1 MMYKQ
6 ALSDCILKRIT
17 ISQPNLDT
25 VLSYFK
31 EQEVRKDEILLAEGE
46 TSKRM
51 YFVKSGCMR
60 IYFLQADGAEAT
72 RYLAF
77 ENNFATGLTGFI
89 SQQPSQE
96 NIQALEKT
104 ELLYITRTD
113 FHTLLDQI
121 PEWEKFYRSYL
132 EAAYVT
138 NTKRLMS
145 FITMDATARY
155 QSLITEHPTIPQ
167 RLSNRMVANYLGIS
181 QEALSR
187 LKHKLLNSK
196 Q

>member
-1 MMYKQ
+1 MYKQ

-17 ISQPNLDT
+17 ISQPNLNT

-46 TSKRM
+46 ASKRM
-51 YFVKSGCMR
+51 YFVKNGCLR

-104 ELLYITRTD
+104 EVLYIARED
-113 FHTLLDQI
+113 FYTLLDQI

-132 EAAYVT
+132 EGAYVT

-145 FITMDATARY
+145 FITMDATKRY
-155 QSLITEHPTIPQ
+155 QSLIAEHPTILQ

>member
-1 MMYKQ
+1 MYKQ

-31 EQEVRKDEILLAEGE
+31 EQQVDKEEVLLAEGE
-46 TSKRM
+46 SSKRM
-51 YFVKSGCMR
+51 YFVKSGCLR

-104 ELLYITRTD
+104 EVLYIVRED
-113 FHTLLDQI
+113 FYTLLDEI
-121 PEWEKFYRSYL
+121 PEWGKFYRSYL

-145 FITMDATARY
+145 FITMDATTRY
-155 QSLITEHPTIPQ
+155 KSLIAEYPTILQ

>member
-1 MMYKQ
+1 MYKQ

-51 YFVKSGCMR
+51 YFVKSGCVR

>member
-1 MMYKQ
+1 MCKQ
-6 ALSDCILKRIT
+6 ALSNCILNRIT
-17 ISQPNLDT
+17 ISQTNLDT
-25 VLSYFK
+25 VLSCFK
-31 EQEVRKDEILLAEGE
+31 ELQVCKEEILLAEGE

-51 YFVKSGCMR
+51 YFVKKGCLR

-104 ELLYITRTD
+104 EVLYISRED
-113 FHTLLDQI
+113 FYTLLDQI

-145 FITMDATARY
+145 FITMDATERY
-155 QSLITEHPTIPQ
+155 QSLLTEHPTIMQ
-167 RLSNRMVANYLGIS
+167 RLSNRLVANYLGIS

-187 LKHKLLNSK
+187 LKHRLLNNK
-196 Q
+196 K